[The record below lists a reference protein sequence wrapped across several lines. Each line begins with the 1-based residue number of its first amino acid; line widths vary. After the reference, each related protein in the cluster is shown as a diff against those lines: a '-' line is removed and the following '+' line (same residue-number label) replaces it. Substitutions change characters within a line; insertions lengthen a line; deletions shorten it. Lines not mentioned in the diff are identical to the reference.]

1 MILSEGDCLLVVY
14 RRLFESD
21 HSRMFVGNVDAY
33 QDGIVRLTGYTLA
46 REGADGDYCR
56 KAQKQTKIFAIASG
70 TLIIYYLPRA
80 FAIDRARIDV
90 GELKLTFNDG
100 ADHSIDISESF
111 RRN

>member
-1 MILSEGDCLLVVY
+1 MIVSEGDCLLVVY

-46 REGADGDYCR
+46 REGADGDFCR
-56 KAQKQTKIFAIASG
+56 KHQKQTKLFAIASG
-70 TLIIYYLPRA
+70 TLLIYVLPEA
-80 FAIDRARIDV
+80 FQVDRARIDV
-90 GELKLTFNDG
+90 GELKLTFTDG
-100 ADHSIDISESF
+100 QDHSLDISEWF